1 MDKEVPDW
9 ARDRPKESEPRF
21 LSGIPAITQVAAASS
36 PVTGEKPKAAD
47 KKPLPRKTKSRQTS
61 VEKGKK

>member
-9 ARDRPKESEPRF
+9 ARDRPKESDPRF
-21 LSGIPAITQVAAASS
+21 LLGIPAIPQVAAASS
-36 PVTGEKPKAAD
+36 PATGEKPKAAGE
-47 KKPLPRKTKSRQTS
+47 KSLPKKTKSRQTS